1 MTPNN
6 SNPTI
11 TAINCTQIREE
22 IFKMK
27 SRFIIYLKKSEKDNP
42 KKSDNIFYARYVN
55 PIDTSKTVRRS
66 IDDLNVALG
75 NRREHIKEK
84 ERAYM
89 IADEAL
95 KNGLIFSFSN
105 NPRIDDNSTISEKQE
120 TIPLVPKNATTPY
133 FKAYIREFWNYDT
146 SPYVKKVLING
157 GKITKS
163 HCNNQ
168 LCVFNKNCSPL
179 IPDELKLDEFTV
191 SLMEKI
197 KASMFDKGMSSSS
210 ISLAINAISKPL
222 KEAYK
227 IGLIDEDITA
237 RFTRVRTSINKERG
251 ILTRDETEKLFSFLN
266 TTYKPDTYERWIYLF
281 IRLAYETG
289 MREGEIQVL
298 KKENFTIK
306 DDEITFI
313 KVSNA
318 WNEIDG
324 LKDTKTH
331 QERTVT
337 ASTALC
343 REILDYSNWNEG
355 GLIFASYRVPDRPI
369 NKTTINGNFKKA
381 LTAIGISEKER
392 KERNITMYS
401 SRHFFNT
408 AMQNE
413 GIGLSDLQRVT
424 GHKTLE
430 MTQHY
435 THETEEAL
443 IRQAKIR
450 EKAIPTGKKEKS

>member
-1 MTPNN
+1 
-6 SNPTI
+6 
-11 TAINCTQIREE
+11 
-22 IFKMK
+22 MK
-27 SRFIIYLKKSEKDNP
+27 SRFIIFSRKSKKP
-42 KKSDNIFYARYVN
+42 TARKSDNCFYARYVN
-55 PIDTSKTVRRS
+55 PIDTSKTVRKS

-105 NPRIDDNSTISEKQE
+105 SPRIDDNSTIGEKQE
-120 TIPLVPKNATTPY
+120 TIPLAPKNATTPY

-146 SPYVKKVLING
+146 SPYVKRLKIE
-157 GKITKS
+157 GKNITKS
-163 HCNNQ
+163 HCNGQ
-168 LCVFNKNCSPL
+168 LRNFNNHCSPL

-197 KASMFDKGMSSSS
+197 KASMFDKGMSNETINKIINS
-210 ISLAINAISKPL
+210 ISRPL
-222 KEAYK
+222 KEAYRME
-227 IGLIDEDITA
+227 LINIDIA
-237 RFTRVRTSINKERG
+237 SRLTRVSVVNSSKERG
-251 ILTRDETEKLFSFLN
+251 ILTRDETEKLFSYLN

-355 GLIFASYRVPDRPI
+355 GLIFASYRIREQPI
-369 NKTTINGNFKKA
+369 GKRAINENFKKA
-381 LTAIGISEKER
+381 LNAIGISEKER